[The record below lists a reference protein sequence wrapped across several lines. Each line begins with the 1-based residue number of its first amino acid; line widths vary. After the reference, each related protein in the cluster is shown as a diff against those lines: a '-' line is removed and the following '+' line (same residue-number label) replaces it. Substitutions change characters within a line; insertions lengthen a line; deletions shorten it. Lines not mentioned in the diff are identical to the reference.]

1 MPCLR
6 HSPRSEPGLPRN
18 RPIMSMIR
26 HLRRLQYLEYC
37 KLTLLP
43 LFWNISKGEAQQAI
57 EQYTNMRKTLTAV
70 LAFLCGVTAYGL
82 DSQDYEWQQ
91 NNFWLIIKED
101 CTLSEALGIWTDKH
115 PEEDINTEYRIQFG
129 EKDNGVALTVDETAE
144 LPGVGLIDFAGD
156 CQLIFSGLYT
166 LTANPDSMPN
176 IYVGT
181 PATDGD
187 PAKTQLA
194 ITFSDAAIREA
205 LAGKDTSD
213 LVEYELVK
221 DCLFTVDIW
230 WVVPPNSVSFQFD
243 TAKQGEYYKYSET
256 QSYKNNGLVNAGATL
271 EKDTAVLY
279 FEGSE
284 APVGSGFQQGTFT
297 VAFVGSN
304 FEPVVPEP
312 ATGTLSLLALAGL
325 SARRRRK

>member
-1 MPCLR
+1 
-6 HSPRSEPGLPRN
+6 
-18 RPIMSMIR
+18 
-26 HLRRLQYLEYC
+26 
-37 KLTLLP
+37 
-43 LFWNISKGEAQQAI
+43 
-57 EQYTNMRKTLTAV
+57 MRKTLTAV
-70 LAFLCGVTAYGL
+70 LALLCGATAHGL
-82 DSQDYEWQQ
+82 ESQDYEWQKSDS
-91 NNFWLIIKED
+91 WLIIKGD
-101 CTLSEALGIWTDKH
+101 CTLSEALGIWREKHQETDISTDYK
-115 PEEDINTEYRIQFG
+115 IQFG
-129 EKDNGVALTVDETAE
+129 EDGRGMKLTVDASFE
-144 LPGVGLIDFAGD
+144 LPGVGQIDFAGD
-156 CQLIFSGLYT
+156 CQLLFNGLYT

-181 PATDGD
+181 PAMDGD

-230 WVVPPNSVSFQFD
+230 WVDPPNSVSFQFD
-243 TAKQGEYYKYSET
+243 TAKQGEYYKYNDT

-271 EKDTAVLY
+271 ERDTAVLY
-279 FEGSE
+279 FEGSV